1 MEMIKKFLSAPKQY
15 EDAFWESDV
24 LIWIDW
30 REYDEDIICYFNEK
44 LPAGDKIDFA
54 CKDTDKERGVNII
67 LKKGDACL
75 PIPYADAYMDR
86 DTTLISIQKYIA
98 PKYQIRCYLGSLVC
112 DTLAF
117 CMYPAEEWN
126 HLEQEFGAETV
137 ARYFVP
143 VQEGRKLFEM
153 DMDEVYNRL
162 EQMGMA

>member
-15 EDAFWESDV
+15 EDAFWESDA

-30 REYDEDIICYFNEK
+30 REYDEDIIRYFNEK
-44 LPAGDKIDFA
+44 LPDEDKIDFE
-54 CKDTDKERGVNII
+54 CKDSDKERGVDII
-67 LKKGDACL
+67 LKRDGACM

-98 PKYQIRCYLGSLVC
+98 PKYQIRCYAGSLAC

-126 HLEQEFGAETV
+126 RLEQEFGAEMV
-137 ARYFVP
+137 NRYFVP
-143 VQEGRKLFEM
+143 VQEGSRLFEM
-153 DMDEVYNRL
+153 
-162 EQMGMA
+162 GTFA